1 MSSSIA
7 ARRVVPLIAALA
19 LTLGVSACD
28 TGMNGFI
35 QNKVQGYDLSSDLL
49 AQIRPGQSQAL
60 VTTVLG
66 SPQFTNDLGSESA
79 YYYVSTHLTE
89 TAFGLASVKDRTIL
103 AVYFDKNKRVK
114 DRAVYTLKDGKTFA
128 LETRRTPSYGEDKT
142 FVQSILSSFTGSG
155 TP

>member
-1 MSSSIA
+1 MSSRTA
-7 ARRVVPLIAALA
+7 AHRFVPLLAVLA

-28 TGMNGFI
+28 TGMGGFM
-35 QNKVQGYDLSSDLL
+35 QNKVEGYDLTSDSL

-79 YYYVSTHLTE
+79 YYYVSTHVSQ
-89 TAFGLASVKDRTIL
+89 TAFGLSTIKDRTIL

-114 DRAVYTLKDGKTFA
+114 DRAVYTLKDGRTFA
-128 LETRRTPSYGEDKT
+128 VETRRTPSYGEDKT